1 MKNLATALFAS
12 VVTLASISCSKKNI
26 TGEGPLVTQSRNAS
40 GFNEIDLQMYGNVY
54 YKNDPESKLEIVAQ
68 QNVLD
73 ILETYVSGTKLV
85 IKFKSGYDYHSSE
98 EIRIYVSAPQVHNF
112 VSSTSG
118 NIYSLNR
125 IDATSI
131 FLRNEGSGNI
141 SLVNAHANSIEAFA
155 KGSGDITVNSG
166 NVYSEKLRTLG
177 SGKIDLT
184 GVSAKTVNAH
194 ASGSGYIKLKVSDH
208 LDAKIEGSGSIY
220 YFGFPSLST
229 HVSGSGRLIR
239 L

>member
-1 MKNLATALFAS
+1 MKNLATAIFAS

-98 EIRIYVSAPQVHNF
+98 DIRIYVSGPQVNNF
-112 VSSTSG
+112 VLTTSG
-118 NIYSLNR
+118 NIYALNR

-131 FLRNEGSGNI
+131 YVRSEGSGSF
-141 SLVNAHANSIEAFA
+141 SLLEARTNSIEAIA
-155 KGSGDITVNSG
+155 KGSGDITINSG
-166 NVYSEKLRTLG
+166 DVFSEKLKTVG
-177 SGKIDLT
+177 SGKINLM
-184 GVSAKTVNAH
+184 GVSARTVYAET
-194 ASGSGYIKLKVSDH
+194 SGSGYIKTKVSDH
-208 LDAKIEGSGSIY
+208 LDARIEGSGSIY
-220 YFGFPSLST
+220 YFGFPSLSS